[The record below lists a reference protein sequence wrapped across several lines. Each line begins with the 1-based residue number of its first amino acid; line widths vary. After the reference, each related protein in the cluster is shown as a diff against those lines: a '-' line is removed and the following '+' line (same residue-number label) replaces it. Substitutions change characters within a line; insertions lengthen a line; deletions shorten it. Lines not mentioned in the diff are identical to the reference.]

1 MRLKVEPQERYW
13 YPDDGG
19 QVWVAGYQLLDDEGR
34 FMGRDAARERGLHVT
49 AVAGAGAHHAQEL
62 QAGDAAPGSVLVLVR
77 DAQNEYDA
85 NAIAVETASGAR
97 LGFVGR
103 ELAAELAPRLDAGAV
118 YSALALRE
126 QRASPRDPR
135 TGLTM
140 VIAQG
145 PTLELSVPGM

>member
-1 MRLKVEPQERYW
+1 
-13 YPDDGG
+13 
-19 QVWVAGYQLLDDEGR
+19 
-34 FMGRDAARERGLHVT
+34 
-49 AVAGAGAHHAQEL
+49 
-62 QAGDAAPGSVLVLVR
+62 VLVLVR

-118 YSALALRE
+118 YTALALRE